1 MIFGIIIA
9 FLCFMIGLAATLTTN
24 RETSACM
31 IALLFG
37 TFSGIILVLSVGGP
51 DAIDVYRGKTEL
63 KITQKVI
70 DGKVIQSD
78 STVVYK

>member
-1 MIFGIIIA
+1 MIAGIIIA
-9 FLCFMIGLAATLTTN
+9 FLCFMIGLAAVLSTN
-24 RETSACM
+24 KESAACM

-37 TFSGIILVLSVGGP
+37 TFSGIVLVLSISGP
-51 DAIDVYRGKTEL
+51 DVYRGKTEL

-78 STVVYK
+78 SVVVYK

>member
-1 MIFGIIIA
+1 MIAGIIIA
-9 FLCFMIGLAATLTTN
+9 FLCFMIGLAAVLSTN
-24 RETSACM
+24 KESAACM

-37 TFSGIILVLSVGGP
+37 TFSGIVLVLSISGP
-51 DAIDVYRGKTEL
+51 EAIDVYRGKTEL

-78 STVVYK
+78 SVVVYK